1 MLGTIPAWAELIGL
15 GRQEKS
21 RQDGTM
27 QRTPMLVLKSL
38 AVIALAAA
46 AAASLAALRD
56 WLGDW
61 AALLWTCAVMFF
73 PWVAGLAAGRL
84 LAAPTQAKLAGAVI
98 GVVVVL
104 APLYAFAAAPL
115 REIPASVYWTLA
127 GPFAAL
133 GAVLGATALPVGVRL
148 RAAVSKR

>member
-1 MLGTIPAWAELIGL
+1 
-15 GRQEKS
+15 
-21 RQDGTM
+21 M
-27 QRTPMLVLKSL
+27 QRTAPLALKSL

-46 AAASLAALRD
+46 AAVSLAALRG

-73 PWVAGLAAGRL
+73 PWIAGVAAGRL
-84 LAAPTQAKLAGAVI
+84 LAAPTQAKLAGAAI
-98 GVVVVL
+98 GLVVVV

-115 REIPASVYWTLA
+115 REIETVAYWTLA

-133 GAVLGATALPVGVRL
+133 GAILGATAMPVGVRL
-148 RAAVSKR
+148 RIAVSKRTRPR

>member
-1 MLGTIPAWAELIGL
+1 
-15 GRQEKS
+15 
-21 RQDGTM
+21 M
-27 QRTPMLVLKSL
+27 QRTAPLALKSL

-46 AAASLAALRD
+46 AAVSLAALRD

-73 PWVAGLAAGRL
+73 PWIAGVAAGRL
-84 LAAPTQAKLAGAVI
+84 LAAPTQSKLAGAAI
-98 GVVVVL
+98 GLIVVV

-115 REIPASVYWTLA
+115 REIEPGAYWTLA

-133 GAVLGATALPVGVRL
+133 GAILGATAMPVGVRL
-148 RAAVSKR
+148 RVAVSKRTRPR